1 MLGRLY
7 LLTFFTWYNFDF
19 SYFTFICKFQFFVFS
34 FWSIYITVQKSV
46 FIVAFFVV
54 LKKNK
59 DLMSYS
65 FAANC
70 NCMHSFE
77 VFVMWDA
84 EWIKQLWGSYSVA
97 VMDLK
102 VCVSKR
108 LLLLEALMLH
118 MWGSTFSHLGG

>member
-1 MLGRLY
+1 MYVGKAIFINFFFLPGIILISVISHLY
-7 LLTFFTWYNFDF
+7 ASSNFCIFFLINLRYSTE
-19 SYFTFICKFQFFVFS
+19 VS
-34 FWSIYITVQKSV
+34 FYSC
-46 FIVAFFVV
+46 FVV

-77 VFVMWDA
+77 VFVMWDI

-97 VMDLK
+97 IMDLK
-102 VCVSKR
+102 VCVSKC
-108 LLLLEALMLH
+108 LLLNTLMLL
-118 MWGSTFSHLGG
+118 MWSSTFSHLGG